1 MYVVDASV
9 WVSRFLP
16 SDAFHQT
23 SVDWLR
29 KRAASGELLSAP
41 GLLLVEVAGAV
52 ARRTAS
58 PQAGANAARLVEGL
72 PNSRLVPMDAPLVK
86 LSTELAA
93 DRRLRGADA
102 FYVALAHRL
111 GLPLVTWDG
120 ELLSQ
125 HGHGIIALTPQEALT
140 GWP

>member
-16 SDAFHQT
+16 SDTFHQT
-23 SVDWLR
+23 SLNWLEE
-29 KRAASGELLSAP
+29 RATSGELVSAP
-41 GLLLVEVAGAV
+41 ALLLVEVAGAV

-58 PQAGANAARLVEGL
+58 PQAGANAARLVQRL
-72 PNSRLVPMDAPLVK
+72 PNSRLVPMNAPLVR

-102 FYVALAHRL
+102 FYVALAHGL

-125 HGHGIIALTPQEALT
+125 NGHAIIVLTPQEALT
-140 GWP
+140 GV